1 MAAVKT
7 KLGRIACEGCGHPV
21 LVKENEA
28 GTLTMQCDECDAS
41 AFAKKGTA
49 AAARWRAKLAQG
61 QAAGSVPKAEP
72 KQEKAEEPQAPG
84 SVPKAPPKVA
94 KPFDILGL

>member
-28 GTLTMQCDECDAS
+28 GTLTIQCDECDVS
-41 AFAKKGTA
+41 YFAKKNTA
-49 AAARWRAKLAQG
+49 AQARWRAKLAQG
-61 QAAGSVPKAEP
+61 QVAGSVPKAEP
-72 KQEKAEEPQAPG
+72 KPAKKEPEAQPPG
-84 SVPKAPPKVA
+84 RQPKAQ
-94 KPFDILGL
+94 PFDILGAL